1 LNSLQREK
9 LIIEGPAGALES
21 VVEVPAAI
29 GEITAVAVICHPHP
43 LFGGTLDN
51 KVVYTLARAFQE
63 AAIATVRFNFRGVGK
78 SAGKYAEGDGET
90 QDAVAVMAYAQ
101 TRWPEAAV
109 YVAGFSFGAGVA
121 LRATAKMNTR
131 GLVTVAPALSYI
143 SLDNVQVPDCP
154 WLVIQGEADELVDAK
169 SVQRWSQNMQ
179 PSPELILLP
188 GVGHFFHGC
197 LDVLRAHVEKF
208 IHAHRQ

>member
-9 LIIEGPAGALES
+9 LVIAGLAGALES
-21 VVEVPAAI
+21 VVEIPAASR
-29 GEITAVAVICHPHP
+29 EITAVAVICHPHP

-51 KVVYTLARAFQE
+51 KVVYTLARAFQD
-63 AAIATVRFNFRGVGK
+63 AGIATVRFNFRGVGK
-78 SAGKYAEGDGET
+78 SAGQFDQGEGET
-90 QDAVAVMAYAQ
+90 QDAVAVMTYAQ

-109 YVAGFSFGAGVA
+109 YLAGFSFGAGVA
-121 LRATAKMNTR
+121 LRAATKMNTC
-131 GLVTVAPALSYI
+131 GLITVAPALSYI
-143 SLDNVQVPDCP
+143 SLDNVRAPDCP

-169 SVQRWSQNMQ
+169 SVQQWSQSMQ

-188 GVGHFFHGC
+188 EVGHFFHGC

-208 IHAHRQ
+208 IRTHHS